1 MGTVCMRSSERVAA
15 AVAIVAAMMVAILLH
30 KQGALLV
37 VAMARVKLLLDSRV
51 GTFSSLVLVVECLIA
66 IMLILNRISANLRLL
81 VKWLRLLETSLE
93 LSIIL
98 CWRLKWLR
106 LCCGNERG
114 EFRRCL

>member
-1 MGTVCMRSSERVAA
+1 MSV
-15 AVAIVAAMMVAILLH
+15 L
-30 KQGALLV
+30 LLV
-37 VAMARVKLLLDSRV
+37 VSMARVKLLLDSRV
-51 GTFSSLVLVVECLIA
+51 GAFSSLVLVVECLIA